1 MHNLVTGPYKLV
13 ANLSAWK
20 IYTTKFQQWIIY
32 STEYS
37 WSMTVTYVVL
47 VILHVTVNGSSSWIL
62 PGASTT
68 VNFSSGSG
76 GTWTKTMNYKLKTL
90 IYIRTAAFS
99 CPVWILP
106 LSPNFDLQTRSIF
119 PTETWFCCT
128 VDKNGTKSIQNM
140 QQRSSDSY
148 GILQQRIYRSLTKK
162 GLHLTLGLNRARADN
177 RTITIMYY

>member
-1 MHNLVTGPYKLV
+1 M
-13 ANLSAWK
+13 
-20 IYTTKFQQWIIY
+20 
-32 STEYS
+32 
-37 WSMTVTYVVL
+37 L

-76 GTWTKTMNYKLKTL
+76 GTWTNTVNYTLETIMN
-90 IYIRTAAFS
+90 IRTAAFS

-128 VDKNGTKSIQNM
+128 ACMSDTGNIAQVYVVQWWFIA
-140 QQRSSDSY
+140 RSLMWNPLPYLELELLSWV
-148 GILQQRIYRSLTKK
+148 IFYRSTADYYEEICNSPSQ
-162 GLHLTLGLNRARADN
+162 TLAESLSC
-177 RTITIMYY
+177 T